1 LKLSLEVMERLS
13 LLLPLRLV
21 GRNYI
26 PLCTSFYFFKLHILI
41 FFLHIFILFY
51 F

>member
-21 GRNYI
+21 GRNC
-26 PLCTSFYFFKLHILI
+26 LTSK
-41 FFLHIFILFY
+41 
-51 F
+51 